1 MSASV
6 SVMTGARYSEAKPFA
21 TCLEGGASS
30 FAKASAG
37 RGCRRRR
44 WITERRGHAVS
55 GGDGAPPSN
64 TLLRGQHAQGCPCG
78 GGAGFDAQL
87 GEKIIG
93 VFLDGVDR
101 RIKDDRDFRI
111 GLSFCH
117 PVEHFC
123 FSRC

>member
-64 TLLRGQHAQGCPCG
+64 TYCGDNTLKAALAAEVRVSTPNLVKRLLACFLTVLIDESRMIAISG
-78 GGAGFDAQL
+78 L
-87 GEKIIG
+87 
-93 VFLDGVDR
+93 VFPSV
-101 RIKDDRDFRI
+101 IQ
-111 GLSFCH
+111 
-117 PVEHFC
+117 
-123 FSRC
+123 